1 MFTASSLDF
10 SCDWW
15 SVHYLLSES
24 IHLQWDLMWFLNEE
38 DIPIVKQAYFYHTVF
53 FEKIPET
60 QFHDVVR
67 CTSLAVSICLYY
79 HSSQISVRVYV
90 VCSYLKLKDLSEVVH
105 GMWCLVKRT
114 RVSEVHDL
122 FEFCDLDLQDRVSS
136 SSSSCAFIRAS
147 SISYS
152 AFCSSA
158 CCLSSSRSRSICC
171 CCSCFNFSSFVCSA
185 FAFMRRELVVDRRD
199 WDECAVWEVWPDSDE
214 LADSPSRTSSLSAF
228 LASIMWYRSF
238 IWASTLRYNS
248 RAFSASSQS

>member
-1 MFTASSLDF
+1 M
-10 SCDWW
+10 
-15 SVHYLLSES
+15 
-24 IHLQWDLMWFLNEE
+24 
-38 DIPIVKQAYFYHTVF
+38 KQVYFYHTAF

-90 VCSYLKLKDLSEVVH
+90 MCSYLKLKDLSEVVH
-105 GMWCLVKRT
+105 GMWCLVKRI

-122 FEFCDLDLQDRVSS
+122 LKSVTSIYKIVFRVPLQAARLFELL
-136 SSSSCAFIRAS
+136 

-158 CCLSSSRSRSICC
+158 RRLSSSRSRSICC
-171 CCSCFNFSSFVCSA
+171 CCCSCFNFSSFFVCSA

-199 WDECAVWEVWPDSDE
+199 
-214 LADSPSRTSSLSAF
+214 
-228 LASIMWYRSF
+228 
-238 IWASTLRYNS
+238 
-248 RAFSASSQS
+248 

>member
-1 MFTASSLDF
+1 
-10 SCDWW
+10 
-15 SVHYLLSES
+15 
-24 IHLQWDLMWFLNEE
+24 MWFLKEE

-90 VCSYLKLKDLSEVVH
+90 VCTYLKLKDLSEVVH

-114 RVSEVHDL
+114 QVSEVHDL
-122 FEFCDLDLQDRVSS
+122 LNSVTWIYKIVFRVPLQAARLFEPLRFH
-136 SSSSCAFIRAS
+136 IR
-147 SISYS
+147 
-152 AFCSSA
+152 
-158 CCLSSSRSRSICC
+158 L
-171 CCSCFNFSSFVCSA
+171 
-185 FAFMRRELVVDRRD
+185 FAVLLVVSVHHAHDRFVVVV
-199 WDECAVWEVWPDSDE
+199 AVLISAPSSVLFSLSWGENLSWIGEIEMSALYEKSDNDE

>member
-1 MFTASSLDF
+1 MVGSLL
-10 SCDWW
+10 
-15 SVHYLLSES
+15 VV
-24 IHLQWDLMWFLNEE
+24 IHLHWDLMWFLKGE

-122 FEFCDLDLQDRVSS
+122 LNSVTWIYKIVFRVPLQAARLFEPLRFHIRLFVVLLVISVHHAHDRFVVVVAVLISAPSS
-136 SSSSCAFIRAS
+136 SV
-147 SISYS
+147 
-152 AFCSSA
+152 
-158 CCLSSSRSRSICC
+158 L
-171 CCSCFNFSSFVCSA
+171 
-185 FAFMRRELVVDRRD
+185 L
-199 WDECAVWEVWPDSDE
+199 
-214 LADSPSRTSSLSAF
+214 SLS
-228 LASIMWYRSF
+228 
-238 IWASTLRYNS
+238 
-248 RAFSASSQS
+248 